1 MPPQLATGRKAG
13 EGRGQHV
20 ILVVDDQSVNRLL
33 LQQYLEREDYAVLL
47 ATSGSEALK
56 ILYDRPVDMVLL
68 DVVMKG
74 MDGYEVCRRI
84 KADDRTL
91 LIPVVMV
98 TILQNREDRIK
109 ALEAGAD
116 EFLSRPIYPEE
127 LLARVR
133 SLIRWHDARRELQ
146 REQQD
151 QIRNAFKRY
160 MCPKMVDDILSSPDS
175 ELRSMLGHTARRDA
189 VALFTDLRGFTS
201 VSESIPGEQ
210 VVAILNEYFS
220 VMAEV
225 AHAYEGTI
233 FNMAGDSLLVG
244 FGVPFDQTALADRA
258 LDCARAMQ
266 RAFRQL
272 QEGWCS
278 RYAVQVGLG
287 IGINRGELLFGNV
300 GSDAFA
306 SYTIIGDT
314 VNVAQ
319 RLQQIAADG
328 EIVISESLAL
338 TLTGERMACCVP
350 QTDPVSLKGRR
361 QSIRVYSCCVRGLD

>member
-1 MPPQLATGRKAG
+1 MGRQGAD
-13 EGRGQHV
+13 GRRQHV
-20 ILVVDDQSVNRLL
+20 VLVVDDQSVNRLL
-33 LQQYLEREDYAVLL
+33 MQQYLEREDYAVVS
-47 ATSGSEALK
+47 ASSGAEALE
-56 ILYDRPVDMVLL
+56 IVHAQPIDMVLL

-116 EFLSRPIYPEE
+116 EFLSRPIYREE

-146 REQQD
+146 RAQQE

-160 MCPKMVDDILSSPDS
+160 MCPKVVDDILSSPDS
-175 ELRSMLGHTARRDA
+175 ELRAMLGHTARRDA

-210 VVAILNEYFS
+210 VVGILNEYFS
-220 VMAEV
+220 AMAEV
-225 AHAYEGTI
+225 AHDYEGTV

-244 FGVPFDQTALADRA
+244 FGVPFEQSALADRA
-258 LDCARAMQ
+258 LDCAIEMQ
-266 RAFRQL
+266 GAFRRL
-272 QEGWCS
+272 QETWRS
-278 RYAVQVGLG
+278 RYAVEVGLG
-287 IGINRGELLFGNV
+287 VGINRGELLFGNV
-300 GSDAFA
+300 GSDAFV

-319 RLQQIAADG
+319 RLQQIAVDG
-328 EIVISESLAL
+328 EIVVSESLAL
-338 TLTGERMACCVP
+338 TLSAKHRACCTP
-350 QTDPVSLKGRR
+350 QADPVSLKGRR
-361 QSIRVYSCCVRGLD
+361 QSIRVYSCCAGRATLS